1 MSISVPL
8 KNQALKASVI
18 LFPGQGSQY
27 VGMVKNLSPKGKSLF
42 EVANQVLGYDLLH
55 MCKHGP
61 EEELNKTIHSQPAM
75 LVSSLA
81 AVENLAEKSTGA
93 IEKCV
98 ATAGFS
104 VGEFASL
111 VLAQSIDF
119 VEALKLI
126 KLRAEVTQIIGDS
139 VPGGMM
145 TILYGKN
152 GNPGQAC
159 QMAREYCIRSGLPK
173 DESVCSI
180 ANHLFPHAKVLG
192 GHQVALEFIEHNFK
206 DFGIKRLKR
215 LAVSGAFHTSLMK
228 SAANDLKKALANI
241 NIREPKI
248 KVYSNVSA
256 SLYQDV
262 AEIKSLI
269 TQHVHKPVLWEQLI
283 QNLYSN
289 VRQDSELPITFECG
303 PGNNMTTIL
312 GMINLKAKKLAY
324 NIDLENE
331 GEENIDDISKTDSLN

>member
-1 MSISVPL
+1 MTSFKS
-8 KNQALKASVI
+8 QALKASVI

-42 EVANQVLGYDLLH
+42 EMANQVLGYDLLKL
-55 MCKHGP
+55 CKDGP
-61 EEELNKTIHSQPAM
+61 EEELNRTVHSQPAM

-81 AVENLAEKSTGA
+81 AVENLAEMSTGA
-93 IEKCV
+93 VEKCV

-119 VEALKLI
+119 VAALKFV
-126 KLRAEVTQIIGDS
+126 KLRAEVTQSIGDS

-145 TILYGKN
+145 TILYGKD
-152 GNPGQAC
+152 GRPGQAC
-159 QMAREYCIRSGLPK
+159 EMAREYCIRSGLPL

-180 ANHLFPHAKVLG
+180 SNHLFPHAKVIG
-192 GHQVALEFIEHNFK
+192 GHQKALEFIQYNFR
-206 DFGIKRLKR
+206 DFGIKRMKR
-215 LAVSGAFHTSLMK
+215 LAVSGAFHTELMK
-228 SAANDLKKALANI
+228 SAAKDLKKALANI
-241 NIREPKI
+241 TIKEPKI

-256 SLYQDV
+256 RPYQDV
-262 AEIKSLI
+262 TEIKTLI
-269 TQHVHKPVLWEQLI
+269 AKHVHKPVLWEQLI

-289 VRQDSELPITFECG
+289 VRQDSELPVTFECG

-324 NIDLENE
+324 NINLE
-331 GEENIDDISKTDSLN
+331 EEEKEKIDGISQPDSLN